1 MWIYRLS
8 SFLIVA
14 VISLTLRSLLLP
26 PLVQSLR
33 AEELNHTNHQTP
45 TKTIEQQTS
54 QLDP

>member
-8 SFLIVA
+8 SLLIVA
-14 VISLTLRSLLLP
+14 VVSLTLRSLLLP

-45 TKTIEQQTS
+45 TKIIEQQTS